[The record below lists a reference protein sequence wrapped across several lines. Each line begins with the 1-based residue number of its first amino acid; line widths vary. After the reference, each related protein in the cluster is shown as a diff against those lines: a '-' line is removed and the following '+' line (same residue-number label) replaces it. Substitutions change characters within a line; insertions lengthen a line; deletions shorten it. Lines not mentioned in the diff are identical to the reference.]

1 MFFSLFRFSP
11 VFIFTLRLTSL
22 LHSCIYLLLPVCFL
36 PSCCFSLVLFL
47 FSFFRRQFEVQVQG
61 KFKREPQGE
70 IYVGA
75 EASNKMELGILTRSI
90 GKAAMKF
97 CSTMVDDLH
106 WSYGDTQENNPDY
119 ELPHVVA
126 PIFPTLDKIVLSP
139 DGEQPQPLG
148 IPFNED
154 LEYRKKRLK
163 GLRFIK
169 DADVNMQTSYSFSV
183 NTSNLDLLTWTLVGI
198 PMVRPMDLRTFF
210 GSSSINLSKLIR
222 SWFFSF

>member
-1 MFFSLFRFSP
+1 VYLSVTP
-11 VFIFTLRLTSL
+11 
-22 LHSCIYLLLPVCFL
+22 CLLLA
-36 PSCCFSLVLFL
+36 SCCFSLVLFL

-210 GSSSINLSKLIR
+210 GSSSINLSTLMR
-222 SWFFSF
+222 SGLFSF

>member
-1 MFFSLFRFSP
+1 
-11 VFIFTLRLTSL
+11 
-22 LHSCIYLLLPVCFL
+22 
-36 PSCCFSLVLFL
+36 
-47 FSFFRRQFEVQVQG
+47 
-61 KFKREPQGE
+61 
-70 IYVGA
+70 
-75 EASNKMELGILTRSI
+75 MELGILTRSI

-210 GSSSINLSKLIR
+210 GSSSINLSTLMR
-222 SWFFSF
+222 SGLFSF